1 MKRDE
6 WAEKKRKQSHGFRR
20 RHGTGNLNA
29 AAKAATEKHGGKTSM
44 ECREHERSPSPRIN
58 QMHTHA

>member
-44 ECREHERSPSPRIN
+44 ECRETVLQATPVNKKS
-58 QMHTHA
+58 